1 VSVPAGRGV
10 KKRPMVQSTA
20 GRGSIRNS
28 AGKSGFS
35 LITTVMILTLLALI
49 AIGLLSLSTVT
60 IRSTTALDAQLEARA
75 NARLALMLAL
85 GELQQQMGPDQRISA
100 PASILDDSVES
111 SSHEGL
117 SHPHWTG
124 VWNAWA
130 AGGQSFG
137 DDEPSEHRT
146 IAGASNRGMAPA
158 YQKNRRDHFRSWL
171 VSLNREQQR
180 VLESARNLPLKGEAV
195 PGKDSEGVV
204 LMGRGTYGE
213 EAEDSELVSGALLGI
228 RSQPGSGASRSGRYA
243 WWVADESTKAR
254 VLPDAFESGEL
265 RKGDLVARAMSAG
278 STGHDVIE
286 GLEELDES
294 GKVARIHTRR
304 SLELPSGE
312 LQRVRPTFHD
322 VTPYSHGVLADV
334 REGGLKRDLNALLE
348 RPIELREQRDDFM
361 LYRFGR
367 NTDRVPLQDL
377 AAYYQLY
384 REQVD
389 YQGKRARNP
398 LGRDL
403 LQINNP
409 DFTPGSRFKREY
421 TNLYRMPVPVKV
433 QFLLSYI
440 GKQRQRPPRTD
451 PNQNRYKVHIGITPA
466 VTLWNPYNVP
476 LILNHGPDR
485 STQIRFFNL
494 PIALRWKKVG
504 ASGSYESERPT
515 SLSWITN
522 RDRYGAG
529 VFRAGNGDRHTGF
542 ELFVGG
548 QKPIVFAPGEV
559 RVFSLRQT
567 SGPADGALIEDT
579 NQYRPIREVDPGW
592 DPNKWLE
599 LPRSDRNRDR
609 VNVEQELSAPTGRN
623 DDGIGGALSFDAN
636 DQISFSVSAAE
647 NVDLANGAALQFF
660 FRQSSV
666 VRQGEGGAGDNK
678 WMRRQFQ
685 MISRMHERGPGGR
698 ESAAARDFHRELM
711 RKGFPGE
718 RDEIEFP
725 PISGREIIGQTRP
738 FLLVS
743 LTAGCEVYHDTAGD
757 AHGRRFASRP
767 FLHSTPIVACPFVD
781 REDHD
786 SFYHHGWNWWVQDIN
801 SVLEAA
807 VQVDPNNVNS
817 YYGGGYSAEYGTT
830 HLVQQEVPLTPL
842 HSIAALSHARLGGYS
857 LANEHLGPGA
867 GETRVSYQFTTAT
880 GANGL
885 FPHMVQAIGNSY
897 AHPYLGEDQAVGSWT
912 RHYSQVDGPKNIPM
926 VDHSYLANKALWDD
940 YFFSSIAPHLVELY
954 EGDRNLPAE
963 EIARR
968 AFFEDGQLPNR
979 RLIPYRRGITENL
992 LSDLFGSDSA
1002 ALERADLMASHLLV
1016 QGPFNVNSTSVDA
1029 WRALFSSLRGKA
1041 VATLALEDS
1050 LGPDIPIRAETSDGP
1065 PVSPVS
1071 VANGI
1076 AYEGSPSDPIEVEQW
1091 LAWRSLKDEEI
1102 DELAEAMVE
1111 QVKRRGPFLSLSE
1124 FVNRRLGGGD
1134 KKLSVKGALQAALD
1148 DPDVSIN
1155 AGFRNPVRSF
1165 SESEVSRLDPLF
1177 PEALEGPVAY
1187 GSAAYVDQ
1195 ADILRNLGAQLTP
1208 RGDTF
1213 VVRAYGDSLDPAGK
1227 VQARAWCE
1235 AVVQR
1240 VPEYLQATG
1249 DRADPAHRKQAELVN
1264 EANRRFGRRFR
1275 VVQFRWLAAEEV

>member
-1 VSVPAGRGV
+1 
-10 KKRPMVQSTA
+10 M
-20 GRGSIRNS
+20 
-28 AGKSGFS
+28 
-35 LITTVMILTLLALI
+35 MIMTLLALI
-49 AIGLLSLSTVT
+49 ALGLLSLSSVT
-60 IRSTTALDAQLEARA
+60 LRSNTLLDAQTEARA

-85 GELQQQMGPDQRISA
+85 GELQQQLGPDQRISA
-100 PASILDDSVES
+100 AAAILDDSVETS
-111 SSHEGL
+111 AHEDVA
-117 SHPHWTG
+117 HPHWTG
-124 VWNAWA
+124 VWNSWA

-137 DDEPSEHRT
+137 SDEPSEHRT
-146 IAGASNRGMAPA
+146 IAGAANRGLAPA
-158 YQKNRRDHFRSWL
+158 YEEKRRDHFRSWL
-171 VSLNREQQR
+171 VSINKEQQR
-180 VLESARNLPLKGEAV
+180 SIDSARSLPLKGERL
-195 PGKDSEGVV
+195 PGKDSEGVL
-204 LMGRGTYGE
+204 LMGRGTYG
-213 EAEDSELVSGALLGI
+213 AAAQDSELVSGALLGI
-228 RSQPGSGASRSGRYA
+228 GSQPGSGANHAGRYA

-254 VLPDAFESGEL
+254 ILPDGFDSGEEL
-265 RKGDLVARAMSAG
+265 RKDELLARAMSAG
-278 STGHDVIE
+278 STGHDVLEAFE
-286 GLEELDES
+286 GLNDPGVLRR
-294 GKVARIHTRR
+294 VHTRR

-312 LQRVRPTFHD
+312 LQRVRGTFHD
-322 VTPYSHGVLADV
+322 VTPYSYGVLADV

-348 RPIELREQRDDFM
+348 RPIQLREQRDDFM

-367 NTDRVPLQDL
+367 NSDRVPLQDL

-389 YQGKRARNP
+389 YQGQKARNP
-398 LGRDL
+398 LGRDR

-421 TNLYRMPVPVKV
+421 TNLYRMPVPVKI

-451 PNQNRYKVHIGITPA
+451 PNQSRYKIHVGITPA

-476 LILNHGPDR
+476 LVLNHGPDR

-504 ASGSYESERPT
+504 ANGSYESQRPT

-529 VFRAGNGDRHTGF
+529 VFRAGGGDRHTGF

-567 SGPADGALIEDT
+567 SGPEEGALIEDT
-579 NQYRPIREVDPGW
+579 NQYRPIREVEAGW

-599 LPRSDRNRDR
+599 LPRSDRNGDR
-609 VNVEQELSAPTGRN
+609 AHVEQERQEPGGRN
-623 DDGIGGALSFDAN
+623 DDGIGGALSFDAD
-636 DQISFSVSAAE
+636 DQISFSISAAE
-647 NVDLANGAALQFF
+647 NPDLANGAALQFF

-666 VRQGEGGAGDNK
+666 VRQGEGGPGDNR

-685 MISRMHERGPGGR
+685 MISRMHEKGPGGR
-698 ESAAARDFHRELM
+698 ESEAAIDFHRELM

-725 PISGREIIGQTRP
+725 PIPGREIIGQTRP

-743 LTAGCEVYHDTAGD
+743 LTAGCEVYHDTTGD

-842 HSIAALSHARLGGYS
+842 HSIASLSHARLGGYS
-857 LANEHLGPGA
+857 LANDHLGPGA

-897 AHPYLGEDQAVGSWT
+897 AHPYLGAEEAVGSWT
-912 RHYSQVDGPKNIPM
+912 RHYSQANGPKNIPM

-940 YFFSSIAPHLVELY
+940 YFFSSIAPHLVEIY
-954 EGDRNLPAE
+954 EGDRKFSAE
-963 EIARR
+963 EVAHR
-968 AFFEDGQLPNR
+968 AFFEDRKLPNR
-979 RLIPYRRGITENL
+979 RLVPYRHGITENRL
-992 LSDLFGSDSA
+992 AELFGPGDA
-1002 ALERADLMASHLLV
+1002 ALGRAESMASHLLV
-1016 QGPFNVNSTSVDA
+1016 EGPFNVNSTSVDA

-1041 VATLALEDS
+1041 VATLALEES
-1050 LGPDIPIRAETSDGP
+1050 LGQGVPIRAETAEGP
-1065 PVSPVS
+1065 PIAPVS
-1071 VANGI
+1071 MANGT
-1076 AYEGSPSDPIEVEQW
+1076 AYEGSSADPIEVEQW
-1091 LAWRSLKDEEI
+1091 IAWRSLTDEEI
-1102 DELAEAMVE
+1102 EELAQAMVK

-1124 FVNRRLGGGD
+1124 FVNRRLDGGD
-1134 KKLSVKGALQAALD
+1134 RNLSVKGALQSALD
-1148 DPDVSIN
+1148 DPDVRIN
-1155 AGFRNPVRSF
+1155 EGFRNSIRTF
-1165 SESEVSRLDPLF
+1165 SEEEIGRLDPAF

-1195 ADILRNLGAQLTP
+1195 ADILRNFGGQLTP

-1213 VVRAYGDSLDPAGK
+1213 VVRAYGDSLGPAGE
-1227 VQARAWCE
+1227 VRARAWCE

-1249 DRADPAHRKQAELVN
+1249 DRGDPASRKQSELVN
-1264 EANRRFGRRFR
+1264 ETNRRFGRRFR
-1275 VVQFRWLAAEEV
+1275 VVQFRWLSAEEV

>member
-1 VSVPAGRGV
+1 MKS
-10 KKRPMVQSTA
+10 STTVRRLLRTTA
-20 GRGSIRNS
+20 
-28 AGKSGFS
+28 AKSGFS
-35 LITTVMILTLLALI
+35 LVTTVMVLTLLALI
-49 AIGLLSLSTVT
+49 SIGLLSLSTVT
-60 IRSTTALDAQLEARA
+60 LRSNTAMDAQAEAKA
-75 NARLALMLAL
+75 NARLALMLAV
-85 GELQQQMGPDQRISA
+85 GELQRQLGPDQRISA
-100 PASILDDSVES
+100 SASILDSSAES
-111 SSHEGL
+111 SSSQGVN
-117 SHPHWTG
+117 HPYWTG
-124 VWNAWA
+124 VWDAWA
-130 AGGQSFG
+130 AGTESFG
-137 DDEPSEHRT
+137 GDEPSEHRT
-146 IAGASNRGMAPA
+146 IAGASNRGLAPA
-158 YQKNRRDHFRSWL
+158 YEANRRDHFRSWL
-171 VSLNREQQR
+171 VSLSREQR
-180 VLESARNLPLKGEAV
+180 EMLSSARNFSLQGEAV
-195 PGKDSEGVV
+195 PGADSNGVI
-204 LMGRGTYGE
+204 LMGRGTSGE
-213 EAEDSELVSGALLGI
+213 DSPDSELVSGGLLGI
-228 RSQPGSGASRSGRYA
+228 RSQDASGAGPDGRYG
-243 WWVADESTKAR
+243 WWIADESTKAR
-254 VLPDAFESGEL
+254 ILPDDYEIGQEL
-265 RKGDLVARAMSAG
+265 QKSDLIARAMSAG
-278 STGHDVIE
+278 SAGHDSIE
-286 GLEELDES
+286 VFEDLTEQSDLR
-294 GKVARIHTRR
+294 KIHTRR
-304 SLELPSGE
+304 SLELPVEDLRGA
-312 LQRVRPTFHD
+312 RKAFHA

-348 RPIELREQRDDFM
+348 RPILLREQRDDFM

-367 NTDRVPLQDL
+367 NSDRVPLQDL

-389 YQGKRARNP
+389 YDGRAARNP
-398 LGRDL
+398 LGRNR

-440 GKQRQRPPRTD
+440 GSQRQRPARND
-451 PNQNRYKVHIGITPA
+451 PNQSRYKVHIGITPA
-466 VTLWNPYNVP
+466 VTLWNPYNIP
-476 LILNHGPDR
+476 LVLNHGPDR

-504 ASGSYESERPT
+504 ARGTYESARPT

-522 RDRYGAG
+522 RDRYGSG

-548 QKPIVFAPGEV
+548 QTPIVFAPGEV

-567 SGPADGALIEDT
+567 SGPEGGAQIEDT

-592 DPNKWLE
+592 DPTNWLE
-599 LPRSDRNRDR
+599 LPRSDRNQDR
-609 VNVEQELSAPTGRN
+609 VHVEQERDGPLGRH
-623 DDGIGGALSFDAN
+623 DDGIGGALSFDSN

-698 ESAAARDFHRELM
+698 ESQAARDFHRELM

-718 RDEIEFP
+718 SDEIEFP
-725 PISGREIIGQTRP
+725 AISGREIVGQTRP

-743 LTAGCEVYHDTAGD
+743 LTAGCEVYHSTAGD

-830 HLVQQEVPLTPL
+830 HLIQQEVPLTPI
-842 HSIAALSHARLGGYS
+842 HSIGALSHARLGGYS
-857 LANEHLGPGA
+857 LANDHLGPGA
-867 GETRVSYQFTTAT
+867 GETQVSYQYTTAT

-897 AHPYLGEDQAVGSWT
+897 AHPYLGPAEAVGSWT
-912 RHYSQVDGPKNIPM
+912 REFSQSSGPKEIPM

-940 YFFSSIAPHLVELY
+940 YFFSSIAPHLVEVFG
-954 EGDRNLPAE
+954 GDQRVTAD
-963 EIARR
+963 EIAQRV
-968 AFFEDGQLPNR
+968 FFGEGQLPNR
-979 RLIPYRRGITENL
+979 RIVPYREG
-992 LSDLFGSDSA
+992 LSRSSLEELFGSDRA
-1002 ALERADLMASHLLV
+1002 ALDRAETIASHLLV
-1016 QGPFNVNSTSVDA
+1016 RGPFNVNSTSVDA

-1041 VATLALEDS
+1041 VATLGLEDS
-1050 LGPDIPIRAETSDGP
+1050 LEPNVPIRADISDG
-1065 PVSPVS
+1065 SPVS
-1071 VANGI
+1071 ATSVSNGE
-1076 AYEGSPSDPIEVEQW
+1076 AYEGSPADPIEMEQW
-1091 LAWRSLKDEEI
+1091 TSRRSLTDDEVNS
-1102 DELAEAMVE
+1102 LAEAMVK
-1111 QVKRRGPFLSLSE
+1111 QVKKRGPFLSLSE

-1134 KKLSVKGALQAALD
+1134 RQLSVKGALQAALD

-1155 AGFRNPVRSF
+1155 EGFRGPIRSF
-1165 SESEVSRLDPLF
+1165 SEEEVRRMNPAF

-1213 VVRAYGDSLDPAGK
+1213 VVRAYGDSLAPSGA
-1227 VQARAWCE
+1227 VRARAWCE
-1235 AVVQR
+1235 AVLQR
-1240 VPEYLQATG
+1240 VPEYLEGTG
-1249 DRADPAHRKQAELVN
+1249 EQADPPHRKQAELVN
-1264 EANRRFGRRFR
+1264 EANRNFGRRFR
-1275 VVQFRWLAAEEV
+1275 IVQFRWLAADEV

>member
-1 VSVPAGRGV
+1 MNALAGRGAD
-10 KKRPMVQSTA
+10 KNPMVQSA
-20 GRGSIRNS
+20 AERISIRDS
-28 AGKSGFS
+28 AWKSGFS
-35 LITTVMILTLLALI
+35 LVSTVAILALIALI
-49 AIGLLSLSTVT
+49 AIGLLGLSTVT
-60 IRSTTALDAQLEARA
+60 LRSSTAFDAQMEARA

-111 SSHEGL
+111 SSYDDL
-117 SHPHWTG
+117 RHPHWTG
-124 VWNAWA
+124 VWDSWS
-130 AGGQSFG
+130 AGGESFG

-146 IAGASNRGMAPA
+146 IAGALNSGMAPA
-158 YQKNRRDHFRSWL
+158 YAKNRRDHFRSWL
-171 VSLNREQQR
+171 VSLNSEQKS
-180 VLESARNLPLKGEAV
+180 VIESARNLALEGEVLPDAES
-195 PGKDSEGVV
+195 KAVV
-204 LMGRGTYGE
+204 LVGRGTSGKD
-213 EAEDSELVSGALLGI
+213 ADDTELVSGALLGI
-228 RSQPGSGASRSGRYA
+228 RPDPESGASRSGRYA
-243 WWVADESTKAR
+243 WWITDESTKAR
-254 VLPDAFESGEL
+254 VLPDTYESGEL
-265 RKGDLVARAMSAG
+265 DKGDLIARAMSAG
-278 STGHDVIE
+278 STGHDVITA
-286 GLEELDES
+286 LEELDDQ
-294 GKVARIHTRR
+294 GDVARIHTRR

-312 LQRVRPTFHD
+312 VQRVRPTFHD
-322 VTPYSHGVLADV
+322 VTPYSQGVLADV

-348 RPIELREQRDDFM
+348 RPIQLREQRDDFM

-389 YQGKRARNP
+389 YVGRGARNP
-398 LGRDL
+398 LGRDV

-409 DFTPGSRFKREY
+409 DFTPGTRFRREY

-440 GKQRQRPPRTD
+440 GKQRQRPPRSE

-529 VFRAGNGDRHTGF
+529 IFREGNADRHTGF

-609 VNVEQELSAPTGRN
+609 LHVEQESSAPNGRN
-623 DDGIGGALSFDAN
+623 DDGTGGALSFDA
-636 DQISFSVSAAE
+636 DDRISFSVSAAE
-647 NVDLANGAALQFF
+647 NVDLANGSALQFF

-666 VRQGEGGAGDNK
+666 VRQGEGGAGGTK
-678 WMRRQFQ
+678 WMRRHYQ

-743 LTAGCEVYHDTAGD
+743 LTAGCEVYHDAAGD

-767 FLHSTPIVACPFVD
+767 FLHSTPIVACSFVD

-801 SVLEAA
+801 SVFEAA

-857 LANEHLGPGA
+857 LANEDLGPGA
-867 GETRVSYQFTTAT
+867 GETRVSYQATTAT

-897 AHPYLGEDQAVGSWT
+897 AHPYLAEDRAVGSWT
-912 RHYSQVDGPKNIPM
+912 RHYSQANGPKNIPM

-954 EGDRNLPAE
+954 EEDQNMEAE

-968 AFFEDGQLPNR
+968 AFFGEGLLPNR
-979 RLIPYRRGITENL
+979 RLVPYRGGMTENL
-992 LSDLFGSDSA
+992 LGDFFGSDTA
-1002 ALERADLMASHLLV
+1002 ALERADRIASHLLV
-1016 QGPFNVNSTSVDA
+1016 RGPFNVNSTSVDA
-1029 WRALFSSLRGKA
+1029 WRALFSSLREKA
-1041 VATLALEDS
+1041 VATLPLEDAMS
-1050 LGPDIPIRAETSDGP
+1050 PDAPIRAETPGGS
-1065 PVSPVS
+1065 PVAPVS
-1071 VANGI
+1071 VANGVS
-1076 AYEGSPSDPIEVEQW
+1076 YEGSSSDPIEAEQW
-1091 LAWRSLKDEEI
+1091 LAWRSLTEREI

-1134 KKLSVKGALQAALD
+1134 RELSVKGALQSALD
-1148 DPDVSIN
+1148 DPDVSVN
-1155 AGFRNPVRSF
+1155 QGFRDPVRSF
-1165 SESEVSRLDPLF
+1165 SEREVSRLDPVF

-1213 VVRAYGDSLDPAGK
+1213 VVRAYGDSLDPTGK

-1240 VPEYLQATG
+1240 VPEYLQSTG
-1249 DRADPAHRKQAELVN
+1249 DRADPAHRRQAELVS
-1264 EANRRFGRRFR
+1264 EVNRRFGRRFR
-1275 VVQFRWLAAEEV
+1275 VIQFRWLAAEEV

>member
-1 VSVPAGRGV
+1 MQKRLSDPGATGFVLVPNSRG
-10 KKRPMVQSTA
+10 KL
-20 GRGSIRNS
+20 
-28 AGKSGFS
+28 GFS
-35 LITTVMILTLLALI
+35 LVSTLAVLALLALV
-49 AIGLLSLSTVT
+49 ALGLLSLSTGTV
-60 IRSTTALDAQLEARA
+60 RSSANLEAKREARA

-85 GELQQQMGPDQRISA
+85 AELQQQMGPDQRISA
-100 PASILDDSVES
+100 PASILDDSAEFGTSES
-111 SSHEGL
+111 L
-117 SHPHWTG
+117 SHPYWTG
-124 VWNAWA
+124 VWNSWS
-130 AGGQSFG
+130 AGGESFG

-146 IAGASNRGMAPA
+146 IAGALNGGLAPA
-158 YQKNRRDHFRSWL
+158 YEKHRGDHFRSWL
-171 VSLNREQQR
+171 VSLNREQQQL
-180 VLESARNLPLKGEAV
+180 LESARKLPLKGELL
-195 PGKDSEGVV
+195 PGPDSEAVV
-204 LMGRGTYGE
+204 LMGDRSSGGKAGNSQAVY
-213 EAEDSELVSGALLGI
+213 GALLGI
-228 RSQPGSGASRSGRYA
+228 RSNPRTSADRSGRYA
-243 WWVADESTKAR
+243 WWIADESTKAR
-254 VLPDAFESGEL
+254 VLPDRFASGEL
-265 RKGDLVARAMSAG
+265 DKAELVARAMSAG
-278 STGHDVIE
+278 STGYDLIPAL
-286 GLEELDES
+286 GELGDAAR
-294 GKVARIHTRR
+294 VARIHTRR
-304 SLELPSGE
+304 SLELPSGDR
-312 LQRVRPTFHD
+312 QRARATFHD
-322 VTPYSHGVLADV
+322 VTPYSLGVLSDV
-334 REGGLKRDLNALLE
+334 REGGLKRDLSALLE
-348 RPIELREQRDDFM
+348 RPIQLREQRDDFM

-389 YQGKRARNP
+389 YLGKDARNP
-398 LGRDL
+398 LGRNI

-440 GKQRQRPPRTD
+440 GKQRQRPPRSE
-451 PNQNRYKVHIGITPA
+451 PNQNRYKIHIGITPA

-476 LILNHGPDR
+476 LVLNHGPDR

-504 ASGSYESERPT
+504 SDGAYESQRPT

-529 VFRAGNGDRHTGF
+529 VFREGSGDRHTGF

-579 NQYRPIREVDPGW
+579 NQYRSIREVDSGW

-599 LPRSDRNRDR
+599 LPRSDRNSDR
-609 VNVEQELSAPTGRN
+609 IHVEQEASPPGARN
-623 DDGIGGALSFDAN
+623 DDGIGGALSFDAD

-666 VRQGEGGAGDNK
+666 VKQGEGGPGDNK

-698 ESAAARDFHRELM
+698 ESAGAREFHRDLM

-718 RDEIEFP
+718 RAEIDFP
-725 PISGREIIGQTRP
+725 PVSGREIIGQTRP

-743 LTAGCEVYHDTAGD
+743 LTAGCEVHHESAGD

-767 FLHSTPIVACPFVD
+767 FLHSTPIVACSFVD
-781 REDHD
+781 RNDHD

-801 SVLEAA
+801 SVFEAA

-830 HLVQQEVPLTPL
+830 HLVQQEIPLTPP

-857 LANEHLGPGA
+857 LANDHLGPGA
-867 GETRVSYQFTTAT
+867 GETRDSYQFTTAT

-885 FPHMVQAIGNSY
+885 FPHVVQAVGNSY
-897 AHPYLGEDQAVGSWT
+897 AHPYLGADQAVGSWT
-912 RHYSQVDGPKNIPM
+912 RHYSQANGPETIPM

-940 YFFSSIAPHLVELY
+940 YFFSSIAPHLIELY
-954 EGDRNLPAE
+954 EGDRNMSAA

-968 AFFEDGQLPNR
+968 AFFEEEMLPNR
-979 RLIPYRRGITENL
+979 RLIPYRRAMTENL
-992 LSDLFGSDSA
+992 LSTLFGSDPA
-1002 ALERADLMASHLLV
+1002 VLQRADLIASHLLV
-1016 QGPFNVNSTSVDA
+1016 YGPFNVNSTSVDA
-1029 WRALFSSLRGKA
+1029 WRALFASLRGKA
-1041 VATLALEDS
+1041 VATLTLEDALS
-1050 LGPDIPIRAETSDGP
+1050 PDLPVRAE
-1065 PVSPVS
+1065 VSPGAPVFPMS
-1071 VANGI
+1071 VANGGS
-1076 AYEGSPSDPIEVEQW
+1076 YEGSPSDPIEEEQW
-1091 LAWRSLKDEEI
+1091 RAWRSLTDEEI
-1102 DELAEAMVE
+1102 GELAEAMVE
-1111 QVKRRGPFLSLSE
+1111 QVKQRGPFLSLSE

-1134 KKLSVKGALQAALD
+1134 KKLSVKGALQSALD

-1155 AGFRNPVRSF
+1155 AGFRNQLRSF

-1195 ADILRNLGAQLTP
+1195 ADILRNLGSQLTP

-1213 VVRAYGDSLDPAGK
+1213 VVRAYGDSLDPAGQ
-1227 VQARAWCE
+1227 VQSRAWCE

-1240 VPEYLQATG
+1240 VPDYLQSEG
-1249 DRADPAHRKQAELVN
+1249 EGADPAHRKQEDLAN
-1264 EANRRFGRRFR
+1264 PANREFGRRFK
-1275 VVQFRWLAAEEV
+1275 VMQFRWLSAEEV

>member
-1 VSVPAGRGV
+1 MNQWPLAHGSAGRACT
-10 KKRPMVQSTA
+10 RELA
-20 GRGSIRNS
+20 GRP
-28 AGKSGFS
+28 GFS
-35 LITTVMILTLLALI
+35 LVSTLAMLTVFALI
-49 AIGLLSLSTVT
+49 VIGLLGLSAVTV
-60 IRSTTALDAQLEARA
+60 RSSTALDAQREARA

-111 SSHEGL
+111 DGYESV

-124 VWNAWA
+124 VWNSWA
-130 AGGQSFG
+130 AGGESFG
-137 DDEPSEHRT
+137 EDEPSEHRT
-146 IAGASNRGMAPA
+146 IAGALNGGMAPA
-158 YQKNRRDHFRSWL
+158 YEKNRRDHFRTWL
-171 VSLNREQQR
+171 VSLSREQKQS
-180 VLESARNLPLKGEAV
+180 LESARELPLKGEVLPKAES
-195 PGKDSEGVV
+195 KAVV
-204 LMGRGTYGE
+204 LMGRGTSGE
-213 EAEDSELVSGALLGI
+213 EGKNSQLVSGALLGI
-228 RSQPGSGASRSGRYA
+228 DSNPGAGASRSGRYA

-254 VLPDAFESGEL
+254 ILPDAFESGEL
-265 RKGDLVARAMSAG
+265 GKADLIARAMSAG
-278 STGHDVIE
+278 ATGYDVISALE
-286 GLEELDES
+286 GLDDPGDL
-294 GKVARIHTRR
+294 GRIHTRR

-312 LQRVRPTFHD
+312 VQRVRTTFHD
-322 VTPYSHGVLADV
+322 VTPYSHGVLSDV

-348 RPIELREQRDDFM
+348 RSIQLREQRDDFM

-367 NTDRVPLQDL
+367 ASDRVPLQDL

-389 YQGKRARNP
+389 YVGKGARNP
-398 LGRDL
+398 LGRDV

-440 GKQRQRPPRTD
+440 GKQRQRPPRSD

-476 LILNHGPDR
+476 LVLNHGPDR

-504 ASGSYESERPT
+504 ANGSYESQRPT

-529 VFRAGNGDRHTGF
+529 IFREGGGDRHTGF

-599 LPRSDRNRDR
+599 LPRSDRNSDR
-609 VNVEQELSAPTGRN
+609 LHVEQESSAPVGQN
-623 DDGIGGALSFDAN
+623 DDGIGGALSFDAD

-666 VRQGEGGAGDNK
+666 VKQGEGGAGDNK

-711 RKGFPGE
+711 RKGFPEE

-725 PISGREIIGQTRP
+725 PVSGREIVGQTRP

-743 LTAGCEVYHDTAGD
+743 LTAGCEVSHDIAGD

-767 FLHSTPIVACPFVD
+767 FLHSTPIVACPYVD
-781 REDHD
+781 RNDHD

-801 SVLEAA
+801 SVFEAA

-830 HLVQQEVPLTPL
+830 HLVQQEVPLTPT
-842 HSIAALSHARLGGYS
+842 HAIAGLSHARLGGYS
-857 LANEHLGPGA
+857 LANDHLGPGA

-885 FPHMVQAIGNSY
+885 FPHVVQAIGNSY
-897 AHPYLGEDQAVGSWT
+897 AHPYLEADEAVGSWT
-912 RHYSQVDGPKNIPM
+912 RHYSQANGPKSIPM

-940 YFFSSIAPHLVELY
+940 YFFSSIAPHLVEMY
-954 EGDRNLPAE
+954 EGDRNMSGE

-968 AFFEDGQLPNR
+968 AFFGEEALPNR
-979 RLIPYRRGITENL
+979 RLIPYRRGMTESRL
-992 LSDLFGSDSA
+992 ADLFGSDQT
-1002 ALERADLMASHLLV
+1002 ALERADLIASHLLV
-1016 QGPFNVNSTSVDA
+1016 RGPFNVNSTSVDA

-1041 VATLALEDS
+1041 VATLAVEDS
-1050 LGPDIPIRAETSDGP
+1050 LSPDAPIRSEISMGR

-1071 VANGI
+1071 VANGVS
-1076 AYEGSPSDPIEVEQW
+1076 YEGSPSDPIEVEQW
-1091 LAWRSLKDEEI
+1091 LAWRSLTDKEI
-1102 DELAEAMVE
+1102 NELAGAMVE

-1134 KKLSVKGALQAALD
+1134 RELSVKGALQSALD

-1155 AGFRNPVRSF
+1155 AGFRGPLRSF
-1165 SESEVSRLDPLF
+1165 SQREASRLDPAF

-1213 VVRAYGDSLDPAGK
+1213 VVRAYGDSLDSEGI
-1227 VQARAWCE
+1227 VEARAWCE

-1240 VPEYLQATG
+1240 IPEYLQATG

-1264 EANRRFGRRFR
+1264 EANRKFGRRFK
-1275 VVQFRWLAAEEV
+1275 VIQFRWLAAEEV

>member
-1 VSVPAGRGV
+1 MNLSTTS
-10 KKRPMVQSTA
+10 RPPLRMTA
-20 GRGSIRNS
+20 G
-28 AGKSGFS
+28 KKGFS
-35 LITTVMILTLLALI
+35 LVATVAVLALLAVI
-49 AIGLLSLSTVT
+49 AIGLLSLSSVT
-60 IRSTTALDAQLEARA
+60 LRSTGALDAQSEAQA
-75 NARLALMLAL
+75 NARLALMLAV
-85 GELQQQMGPDQRISA
+85 GELQRQMGPDQRISA
-100 PASILDDSVES
+100 SASILDAS
-111 SSHEGL
+111 SGSADAEGVT
-117 SHPHWTG
+117 HPYWTG
-124 VWNAWA
+124 VWDAWS
-130 AGGQSFG
+130 AGSESFG
-137 DDEPSEHRT
+137 SDEPSEHRT
-146 IAGASNRGMAPA
+146 IAGASNSGLAPS
-158 YQKNRRDHFRSWL
+158 YEENRRDHFRSWL
-171 VSLNREQQR
+171 VSLSREQR
-180 VLESARNLPLKGEAV
+180 EALATARTLPLRGEAI
-195 PGKDSEGVV
+195 PDADSNGVI
-204 LMGRGTYGE
+204 LMGRGSAG
-213 EAEDSELVSGALLGI
+213 ADSPDTDLVSGGLLGI
-228 RSQPGSGASRSGRYA
+228 RSQAGSGSSPDGRYG
-243 WWVADESTKAR
+243 WWIADESTKAR
-254 VLPDAFESGEL
+254 ILPDAFDAGGEL
-265 RKGDLVARAMSAG
+265 QKADWIARSMSAG
-278 STGHDVIE
+278 STGHDSIDV
-286 GLEELDES
+286 LEDLTDQ
-294 GKVARIHTRR
+294 ADLRRIHTRR
-304 SLELPSGE
+304 SLELPTEDLRG
-312 LQRVRPTFHD
+312 VRRAFHD

-348 RPIELREQRDDFM
+348 RPILLREQRDDFM

-367 NTDRVPLQDL
+367 NSDRVPLQDL

-389 YQGKRARNP
+389 YDGSRARNP
-398 LGRDL
+398 LGRNL

-440 GKQRQRPPRTD
+440 GSQRQRPARND
-451 PNQNRYKVHIGITPA
+451 PNQSRYKVHIGITPA

-476 LILNHGPDR
+476 LVLNHGPDR

-504 ASGSYESERPT
+504 ANGSYESARPT

-522 RDRYGAG
+522 RDRYGGG

-548 QKPIVFAPGEV
+548 QKPIVFSPGEV

-567 SGPADGALIEDT
+567 SGPEGGAQIEDT

-592 DPNKWLE
+592 DPTNWLE
-599 LPRSDRNRDR
+599 LPRSDRNQDP
-609 VNVEQELSAPTGRN
+609 VHVEQERDSPLGNN

-698 ESAAARDFHRELM
+698 ESQAAIDFHRELM
-711 RKGFPGE
+711 RKGFPGQV
-718 RDEIEFP
+718 DEIDFP
-725 PISGREIIGQTRP
+725 PISGREIVGQTRP

-743 LTAGCEVYHDTAGD
+743 LTAGCEVYHSTAGD

-781 REDHD
+781 REDYD

-830 HLVQQEVPLTPL
+830 HIVQQEVPLTPL
-842 HSIAALSHARLGGYS
+842 HSIGALSHARLGGYS

-897 AHPYLGEDQAVGSWT
+897 AHPYLGPADAVGSWT
-912 RHYSQVDGPKNIPM
+912 RQYSQSAGPKNIPM

-940 YFFSSIAPHLVELY
+940 YFFSSIAPRLVDVY
-954 EGDRNLPAE
+954 GRDQKITAE
-963 EIARR
+963 QLAQRV
-968 AFFEDGQLPNR
+968 FFGSGQFPNR
-979 RLIPYRRGITENL
+979 RIVPYRDGLTENSL
-992 LSDLFGSDSA
+992 GDLFGDDDA
-1002 ALERADLMASHLLV
+1002 ALERAETMASHLLV
-1016 QGPFNVNSTSVDA
+1016 KGPFNVNSTSVDA

-1041 VATLALEDS
+1041 VATLGLEES
-1050 LGPDIPIRAETSDGP
+1050 LEPNAPITPERSNGSMVAATSL
-1065 PVSPVS
+1065 
-1071 VANGI
+1071 ANGE
-1076 AYEGSPSDPIEVEQW
+1076 AFQGSPADPIEVEQW
-1091 LAWRSLKDEEI
+1091 TSWRSLTDEEV
-1102 DELAEAMVE
+1102 DSLAEAMVR
-1111 QVKRRGPFLSLSE
+1111 QVKARGPFLSLSE
-1124 FVNRRLGGGD
+1124 FVNRRLDGGD
-1134 KKLSVKGALQAALD
+1134 RQLSVKGALQAAID

-1155 AGFRNPVRSF
+1155 EGFRGPVRSF
-1165 SESEVSRLDPLF
+1165 SQEEVSRMDPAF

-1187 GSAAYVDQ
+1187 GSSAYVDQ
-1195 ADILRNLGAQLTP
+1195 ADILRSLGAQLTP

-1213 VVRAYGDSLDPAGK
+1213 VVRAYGDSLDQNGA
-1227 VQARAWCE
+1227 VRARAWCE

-1240 VPEYLQATG
+1240 VPEYLEAAG
-1249 DRADPAHRKQAELVN
+1249 ERADPAHLKQAELTN
-1264 EANRRFGRRFR
+1264 EANRNFGRRFR